1 LVFRRPLLQVSMAA
15 LIMYLVIWKLIASLA
30 VGLLVLLVHWRL
42 SAVIIVHVGDR
53 EALPSVLRHARDVV
67 CFLRLISQRL
77 VTRVPSAE
85 LCLFSA
91 TQSRVVVGV
100 ACIKH
105 IVVSTYSGW
114 SCFLRFVFLR
124 IVVLAGLLEKS
135 VGSRPISI

>member
-1 LVFRRPLLQVSMAA
+1 MAV
-15 LIMYLVIWKLIASLA
+15 LIMYLVIWKFITSLTT
-30 VGLLVLLVHWRL
+30 GLLVLLLHWRL
-42 SAVIIVHVGDR
+42 SAVIIVRVGDR
-53 EALPSVLRHARDVV
+53 EARPSILSHSRSAVHLV
-67 CFLRLISQRL
+67 RLISQCL
-77 VTRVPSAE
+77 VSRVPSAE
-85 LCLFSA
+85 LITFSA